1 MNPRAN
7 PLISVVMPVHNALP
21 FLDESIKS
29 ILEQTFTDFEFVILD
44 DASTDGSNELLHQ
57 WSHRDSRIHLFK
69 SERQQ
74 GLSRS
79 SNIIVSKAR
88 AAIVARMDADD
99 ISHPERL
106 KRQWAVLESR
116 PDVVAVGTLCDGI
129 DATGQMVRPRD
140 RWRVVRRSQY
150 IPFAHGSAMFR
161 KEAFE
166 IVKGYGEDYMGGE
179 DQDFFFKMT
188 NAGRVVTLPDLLY
201 HFRYHSYNAT
211 LLNGARAVQ
220 AVTDRHSQNGADLAA
235 FYMLGAMRLWA
246 GEPPSVLPDMLAIK
260 SLKWNIKTLIALVS
274 AAWGSMSPGSLRLFL
289 RSFIRTRDLAA
300 SLRVKDGRPYEWR
313 LE

>member
-1 MNPRAN
+1 MNLTAN
-7 PLISVVMPVHNALP
+7 PLISVVMPVHNARP
-21 FLDESIKS
+21 FLNESIKS
-29 ILEQTFTDFEFVILD
+29 ILDQTLADFEFVILD
-44 DASTDGSNELLHQ
+44 DASTDGSGELLRE
-57 WSHRDSRIHLFK
+57 WSQRDSRIHLFK

-79 SNIIVSKAR
+79 SNTVVSKAR

-106 KRQWAVLESR
+106 KRQWAVLENR

-129 DATGQMVRPRD
+129 DAKGNLVRPRD

-166 IVKGYGEDYMGGE
+166 VVKGYCEDFTGGE

-188 NAGRVVTLPDLLY
+188 SAGRVVTLPDLLY

-211 LLNGARAVQ
+211 LFNGARAVR
-220 AVTDRHSQNGADLAA
+220 AVTDRYSQNGADLAA
-235 FYMLGAMRLWA
+235 FYMLGAMRLWS
-246 GEPPSVLPDMLAIK
+246 GQPPGVLPDMLALK
-260 SLKWNIKTLIALVS
+260 SLKWNIETLIALAS
-274 AAWGSMSPGSLRLFL
+274 AAWGSISPVSLRLFL
-289 RSFIRTRDLAA
+289 RSFIRSRDLIA